1 MSKSGNLKFI
11 LFLNNSTHV
20 GKYLTFRTNTGL
32 NFSWGALY
40 THHGFSSE
48 WVEHRHVP
56 HCLEMTQKPG
66 NRISKL
72 KMKISFSLSYSIFLL
87 DPNFS
92 LQISFKM
99 SQIGHERKNYWKL
112 NIFEVTLGLI
122 FSFFNFLWLLLA
134 VPVSH
139 SNQFFM
145 FHRCA
150 ELAGI
155 TYMSVLVSKKA
166 LLLLA
171 RDELGATWHISL
183 TAWLLV
189 NNSSIR

>member
-1 MSKSGNLKFI
+1 MLGN
-11 LFLNNSTHV
+11 N
-20 GKYLTFRTNTGL
+20 LTFRTNTGL
-32 NFSWGALY
+32 NFSWGAMY
-40 THHGFSSE
+40 THHWVSSE
-48 WVEHRHVP
+48 WAEHRHIP

-72 KMKISFSLSYSIFLL
+72 KMELSFSLSYSIFLL
-87 DPNFS
+87 DPNFP

-99 SQIGHERKNYWKL
+99 SPVGHKRKNYWKL

-122 FSFFNFLWLLLA
+122 FSFLNFFWLLLA

-183 TAWLLV
+183 TAFGSLLIIPPSDK
-189 NNSSIR
+189 NIT